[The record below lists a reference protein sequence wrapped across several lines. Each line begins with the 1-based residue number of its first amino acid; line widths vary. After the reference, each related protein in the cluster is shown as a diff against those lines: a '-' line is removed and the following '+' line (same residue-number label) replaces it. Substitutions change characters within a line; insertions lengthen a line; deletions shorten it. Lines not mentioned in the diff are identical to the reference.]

1 MSELDRKK
9 LNERDMRIIN
19 KIENVL
25 LVRKLKRLKIDISK
39 EDLNILIIKYNQ
51 LIDFYLEDD
60 RRDSQYRFG
69 FVAVPKSFYDQDDV
83 FFLKIFRLLID
94 MQKNNLLNYLDYCL
108 LINYQKYGGNRLYE
122 LYDYLDNMLK
132 WFYEND
138 NNYDFIYGFIKERE
152 YLLQDIIENNLS
164 DINASSYI
172 PQEYKDIMNLYDKI
186 FDKYYLEDYDEIDP
200 DAFFQEYMNMTYY
213 YFVINDLF
221 NQEPNGIIE
230 YLNKVKDNIVAI
242 CDKLNNDGELEYKD
256 RIKYIDTL
264 YKGRNKVKIIK

>member
-1 MSELDRKK
+1 MSELDREN
-9 LNERDMRIIN
+9 LSERDMRIIN

-39 EDLNILIIKYNQ
+39 ENLSLLINKYNH

-60 RRDSQYRFG
+60 RRDTYYRFG

-138 NNYDFIYGFIKERE
+138 YDFIYDFINERE
-152 YLLQDIIENNLS
+152 YLLQDMIENNLD
-164 DINASSYI
+164 DINKSNYI
-172 PQEYKDIMNLYDKI
+172 PQEYKDIMKLYDDI
-186 FDKYYLEDYDEIDP
+186 FNKYYLEDFDEIDP
-200 DAFFQEYMNMTYY
+200 DAFFQEYMNMSYY

-221 NQEPNGIIE
+221 NREPNEIIN
-230 YLNKVKDNIVAI
+230 YLKKVQDNIVAI
-242 CDKLNNDGELEYKD
+242 CDKLNNDGEMEYKD

-264 YKGRNKVKIIK
+264 YRGKNKVKIIK